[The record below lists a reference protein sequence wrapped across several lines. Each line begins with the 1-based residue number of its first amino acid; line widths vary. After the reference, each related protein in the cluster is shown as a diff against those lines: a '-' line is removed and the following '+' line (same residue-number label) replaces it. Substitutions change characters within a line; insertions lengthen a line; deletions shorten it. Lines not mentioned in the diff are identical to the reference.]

1 MSGRYRVQVKRSVQ
15 KDIARLHP
23 TVAKRIGDAIKALA
37 DDPRPDGV
45 KKGKGNVD
53 WYRIRVGDY
62 RVIYTIADDRLLV
75 TVIAAGARGGIY
87 D

>member
-1 MSGRYRVQVKRSVQ
+1 MSGRYTVEVKRSAQ
-15 KDIARLHP
+15 KEIAHLHP
-23 TVAKRIGDAIKALA
+23 DVAKRVRAAIKALA

-45 KKGKGNVD
+45 KKGRGNVD

-62 RVIYTIADDRLLV
+62 RVVYTIADDKLLV
-75 TVIAAGARGGIY
+75 TVIRAGARGGIY